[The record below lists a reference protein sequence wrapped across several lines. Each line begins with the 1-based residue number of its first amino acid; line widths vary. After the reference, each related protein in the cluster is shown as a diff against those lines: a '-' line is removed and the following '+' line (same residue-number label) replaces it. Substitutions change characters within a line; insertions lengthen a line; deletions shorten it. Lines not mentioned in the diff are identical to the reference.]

1 MSEVG
6 VNQFIL
12 ANFHQKKVTGGQH
25 VDKKITGMIIDS
37 ESFEFIFEDG
47 STWGPALFNSYNI
60 TANSKEEKGKKKV
73 NYRQRVIEKV
83 ENPRKGRV
91 MKRFGFFIETNN
103 HQGEK
108 VPEIIIALSFLNQTV
123 GWSKA
128 PNVDIVIDKITTD
141 ENGIRF
147 DGNASQNGN
156 NPTKVSLESEWGSI
170 GINSICEHA
179 NMFSKTWDRI

>member
-1 MSEVG
+1 M
-6 VNQFIL
+6 
-12 ANFHQKKVTGGQH
+12 
-25 VDKKITGMIIDS
+25 IDS
-37 ESFEFIFEDG
+37 ESFELIFEDG
-47 STWGPALFNSYNI
+47 STFPGKPGLFNSYSI
-60 TANSKEEKGKKKV
+60 TANSKEEKGKKMV

-83 ENPRKGRV
+83 EDPRKRRI
-91 MKRFGFFIETNN
+91 MQRFGFGSFIETMN
-103 HQGEK
+103 HQGEN

-123 GWSKA
+123 GWSKT

>member
-1 MSEVG
+1 MNEVG

-12 ANFHQKKVTGGQH
+12 ANFHQKKVTGGQY

-179 NMFSKTWDRI
+179 NMFAKKWDRI